1 MPTQPEENFDPSH
14 ITSLSRMLDLE
25 ATSHSGAWSPADF
38 PAILD
43 HQLAASLESEL
54 AGMDFGLSLK
64 LEAWRRQSDHRL
76 ESFAD
81 LLTHPRPPL
90 ELLETVKQ
98 FAKRHRSS
106 QDATLP
112 PEIATALYFACI
124 AIGLTRLGRRITRID
139 DDALRGG
146 VRWALDQ
153 QWIGEPVRW
162 VLHEA
167 EALLGAAD
175 G

>member
-1 MPTQPEENFDPSH
+1 VGRN
-14 ITSLSRMLDLE
+14 
-25 ATSHSGAWSPADF
+25 
-38 PAILD
+38 D
-43 HQLAASLESEL
+43 H
-54 AGMDFGLSLK
+54 GLG
-64 LEAWRRQSDHRL
+64 
-76 ESFAD
+76 SFAE

-112 PEIATALYFACI
+112 PEIATALYFACT
-124 AIGLTRLGRRITRID
+124 AVGLTRLGRRITRMD

-153 QWIGEPVRW
+153 QWVDGTMRD

-167 EALLGAAD
+167 AAQLGLA
-175 G
+175 GK